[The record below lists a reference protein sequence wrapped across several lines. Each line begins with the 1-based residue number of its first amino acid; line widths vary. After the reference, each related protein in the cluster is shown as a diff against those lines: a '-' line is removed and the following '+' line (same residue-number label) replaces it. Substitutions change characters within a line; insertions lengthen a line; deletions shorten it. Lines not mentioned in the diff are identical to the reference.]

1 MLHILASAA
10 LNPIMV
16 ERIAVGSAVLLQQ
29 NSVWALRPGHQDFVC
44 LEALLAK
51 SCQVYV
57 LLDDLKLSGL
67 SELSLPASVQAID
80 YAGWV
85 ALTVEHEV
93 IKTWH

>member
-1 MLHILASAA
+1 
-10 LNPIMV
+10 
-16 ERIAVGSAVLLQQ
+16 
-29 NSVWALRPGHQDFVC
+29 
-44 LEALLAK
+44 
-51 SCQVYV
+51 V